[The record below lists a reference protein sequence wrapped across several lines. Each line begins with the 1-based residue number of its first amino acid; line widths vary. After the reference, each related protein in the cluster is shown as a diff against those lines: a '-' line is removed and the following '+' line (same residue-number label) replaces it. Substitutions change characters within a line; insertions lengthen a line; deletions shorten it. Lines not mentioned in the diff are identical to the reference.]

1 MTELTG
7 QRPIT
12 KRQMRIWNR
21 RKLELRA
28 AANEFRNE
36 EELAFIAD
44 RILSLIHYTDLE
56 LSPTLSPFMSGI
68 NSPTDTKEIKNDV

>member
-21 RKLELRA
+21 RKRELCD

-44 RILSLIHYTDLE
+44 RILSLIYYADCE
-56 LSPTLSPFMSGI
+56 LSPTLSPFMSRI
-68 NSPTDTKEIKNDV
+68 NYEGK